1 MKTNKVLLGVLGG
14 VAVGAIAGILFAPAK
29 GTKTRKR
36 IMKKGNDYTK
46 DLKNK
51 FEDLYG
57 TVVTK
62 YENVMEEAKEL
73 YIENILLLQKNK

>member
-1 MKTNKVLLGVLGG
+1 MNTSKVVIGVLSGI
-14 VAVGAIAGILFAPAK
+14 AVGAIAGVLFAPAK

-36 IMKKGNDYTK
+36 IMKKGKDYTK

-51 FEDLYG
+51 FNGLYNDKAS
-57 TVVTK
+57 K

-73 YIENILLLQKNK
+73 VTDHQGK

>member
-1 MKTNKVLLGVLGG
+1 MKTSTVVLSVLGG
-14 VAVGAIAGILFAPAK
+14 VAVGALAGVLFAPAK

-51 FEDLYG
+51 FEDIYG
-57 TVVTK
+57 NIATQ
-62 YENVMEEAKEL
+62 YENVMEDAKEFVSDHQ
-73 YIENILLLQKNK
+73 EK

>member
-1 MKTNKVLLGVLGG
+1 MKTSTVVLGVLGG

-36 IMKKGNDYTK
+36 IMKKGNAYTQ

-57 TVVTK
+57 SVVTK
-62 YENVMEEAKEL
+62 YEEVLEEAKEFATDHQ
-73 YIENILLLQKNK
+73 EK

>member
-1 MKTNKVLLGVLGG
+1 MKTSKVVLSVLGG

-36 IMKKGNDYTK
+36 ILKKGNDYTK

-51 FEDLYG
+51 FNGLYDD
-57 TVVTK
+57 VVTK
-62 YENVMEEAKEL
+62 YEHVTDKAKEFASDHQ
-73 YIENILLLQKNK
+73 EK

>member
-1 MKTNKVLLGVLGG
+1 MKTSTVVLGVLGG

-36 IMKKGNDYTK
+36 IMKKGNAYTL

-57 TVVTK
+57 SVVTK
-62 YENVMEEAKEL
+62 YEEVLEEAKEFATDHQ
-73 YIENILLLQKNK
+73 EK

>member
-1 MKTNKVLLGVLGG
+1 MSTNKIVLGVLGG
-14 VAVGAIAGILFAPAK
+14 VAVGALAGILFATAK

-51 FEDLYG
+51 FEDLYNN
-57 TVVTK
+57 VSTK
-62 YENVMEEAKEL
+62 YDSVVEQAKEFATDHQ
-73 YIENILLLQKNK
+73 QK

>member
-1 MKTNKVLLGVLGG
+1 MKNSNVILGVLGG

-29 GTKTRKR
+29 GAKTRKR

-51 FEDLYG
+51 FGELYNG
-57 TVVTK
+57 INTK
-62 YENVMEEAKEL
+62 YENVMEDAKEFATDH
-73 YIENILLLQKNK
+73 QGK

>member
-1 MKTNKVLLGVLGG
+1 MKNNNVVLGVLSG

-36 IMKKGNDYTK
+36 IMKKGNNLKK

-51 FEDLYG
+51 FENVYN
-57 TVVTK
+57 TVTTK
-62 YENVMEEAKEL
+62 YEDVLDQAKEFATDHQ
-73 YIENILLLQKNK
+73 EK

>member
-1 MKTNKVLLGVLGG
+1 MKNSNVILGVLGG

-36 IMKKGNDYTK
+36 IMKKGNSYSK

-51 FEDLYG
+51 FGELYNG
-57 TVVTK
+57 INTK
-62 YENVMEEAKEL
+62 YENVMEDAKEFSTDH
-73 YIENILLLQKNK
+73 QGK